1 MNRDTSQPLDPDRS
15 LDSNGVRSGHHLY
28 LRRQVV
34 AGGGPA
40 YNEILKDRL
49 IKSEAID
56 ERFVS
61 TVRDLA
67 KEEFQTSSQRI
78 AIRFLLG
85 TYLLLILSTLS
96 IIFLQGFH
104 YKNFDID
111 DKFLQWLGGATI
123 GEVAGLLALVYGA
136 LFRK

>member
-1 MNRDTSQPLDPDRS
+1 VNRDTSQPLDPDRS

-67 KEEFQTSSQRI
+67 KEEFPDIESTHCH
-78 AIRFLLG
+78 
-85 TYLLLILSTLS
+85 TLS
-96 IIFLQGFH
+96 
-104 YKNFDID
+104 
-111 DKFLQWLGGATI
+111 LGHISIANI
-123 GEVAGLLALVYGA
+123 EHSVDHLLAGISLQE
-136 LFRK
+136 LRH